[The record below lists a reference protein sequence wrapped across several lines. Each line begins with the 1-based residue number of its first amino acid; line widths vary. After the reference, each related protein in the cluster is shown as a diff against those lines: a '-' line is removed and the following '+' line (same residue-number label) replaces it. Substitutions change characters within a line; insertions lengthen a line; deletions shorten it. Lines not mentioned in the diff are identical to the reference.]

1 MSRERKVVLL
11 PPRSEYHEYM
21 KQFTA
26 IFHRGEPEEGG
37 FWATCLE
44 VPGANGQGETKEEC
58 LRNLTEAIQLMLEN
72 EREEAFRLDPR
83 AETAEL
89 LLA

>member
-1 MSRERKVVLL
+1 
-11 PPRSEYHEYM
+11 M

-26 IFHRGEPEEGG
+26 IVHRGEPEEGG

-44 VPGANGQGETKEEC
+44 VPGANGQGETKEAC

-72 EREEAFRLDPR
+72 EREEAFRLDPE